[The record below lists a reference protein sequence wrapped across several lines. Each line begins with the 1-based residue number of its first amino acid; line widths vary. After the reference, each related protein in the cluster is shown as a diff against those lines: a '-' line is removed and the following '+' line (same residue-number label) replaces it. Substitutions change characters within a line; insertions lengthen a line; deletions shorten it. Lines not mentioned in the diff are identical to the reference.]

1 MIAYKPKLFIFYLK
15 ALEMQVKTFL
25 IICKQAKKSK
35 KHYFFMKL
43 HENGEENSKT

>member
-25 IICKQAKKSK
+25 LFANRQKKAKNITS
-35 KHYFFMKL
+35 L
-43 HENGEENSKT
+43 